1 MYLHGRITHGLCGL
15 LVLRHI
21 FKLLGINE
29 PFEEKK
35 FVTLGPF
42 LLFYF
47 LQKRLSRCVGSV
59 FVTRSKK
66 HTVADVGHSDNKA
79 VKRNVKMPKG
89 PAKC

>member
-1 MYLHGRITHGLCGL
+1 MVFVVFWSSDTFLNFWAFISRL
-15 LVLRHI
+15 
-21 FKLLGINE
+21 K
-29 PFEEKK
+29 KK

-42 LLFYF
+42 LLFFF

-66 HTVADVGHSDNKA
+66 YTVADVGHSDNKA

>member
-1 MYLHGRITHGLCGL
+1 MVFVVFWSSDTFLNFWAFMSRLKEKNFSLGL
-15 LVLRHI
+15 
-21 FKLLGINE
+21 F
-29 PFEEKK
+29 
-35 FVTLGPF
+35 FVV
-42 LLFYF
+42 LLFAE
-47 LQKRLSRCVGSV
+47 KRLTRCVGSV